1 MRGILGSFFGLV
13 VLIVA
18 GALLSGCT
26 LLNLRKE
33 SKLLEQVAEISGTVV
48 GPSFEGKPVVVV
60 LLAIDPAQPDRP
72 DALIARTILR
82 RAGDFKFFAGPGTY
96 RVSAFVDLN
105 ESASYQANEPV
116 GWHDQPKLLTIAGG
130 EQVSGLTITLRP
142 PEQVQRLYP
151 EVNDPSIIAAQ
162 DLSQQFKVGVVTS
175 IDDPAFTPE
184 NGTLAFWEP
193 IRFLGLQTAGLYF
206 LEAFDPN
213 KIPVLFVHGAG
224 GQPGEWKTLIEG
236 LDRHR
241 FQPWVAFYPSGL
253 RLDVNRQWL
262 SNSLAR
268 LQMQHGFDQIH
279 LVAHS
284 MGGLVA
290 GGMIGRLQTSGHGDM
305 VTTFTTLATPWGGHE
320 LAASGV
326 DNSPAVVPAWYDMV
340 PDSKYQQEIFAT
352 PWPARL
358 SYHLFFTHHG
368 GYNVMAGGNT
378 DGVVSLASQLFPAAQ
393 DRAATLRGFDEDH
406 TSILRS
412 PSASHFLAK
421 VLTGQQPY
429 DQPAASGA
437 LANNSPSLSTTRMGR
452 SAQ

>member
-1 MRGILGSFFGLV
+1 MRGIFGSFFGLV
-13 VLIVA
+13 VLIIA
-18 GALLSGCT
+18 GELLSGCT

-105 ESASYQANEPV
+105 ENASYQANEPV
-116 GWHDQPKLLTIAGG
+116 GWHDQPQLLTIAGG
-130 EQVSGLTITLRP
+130 EQISDLTITLRP
-142 PEQVQRLYP
+142 AEQVRRLYP
-151 EVNDPSIIAAQ
+151 EVNDPSIIAAK

-175 IDDPAFTPE
+175 IDDPTFTPE

-206 LEAFDPN
+206 LEAFDPT

-224 GQPGEWKTLIEG
+224 GQPGEWKSLIEG

-253 RLDVNRQWL
+253 RIDVNRQWL
-262 SNSLAR
+262 SNSLAK
-268 LQMQHGFDQIH
+268 LQMQHGFEKIH

-290 GGMIGRLQTSGHGDM
+290 GGIISRLQTSGHGDM
-305 VTTFTTLATPWGGHE
+305 VTTFTTLATPWAGHE

-340 PDSKYQQEIFAT
+340 PGSEYQQEIFAT

-358 SYHLFFTHHG
+358 TYHLFFSHHG

-378 DGVVSLASQLFPAAQ
+378 DGVVSLASQLLPAAQ
-393 DRAATLRGFDEDH
+393 DRAVALRGFDEDH

-412 PSASHFLAK
+412 ASAGQHLAM
-421 VLTGQQPY
+421 VLAGPRHVEQQRP
-429 DQPAASGA
+429 SGA
-437 LANNSPSLSTTRMGR
+437 LVKNPPKK
-452 SAQ
+452 